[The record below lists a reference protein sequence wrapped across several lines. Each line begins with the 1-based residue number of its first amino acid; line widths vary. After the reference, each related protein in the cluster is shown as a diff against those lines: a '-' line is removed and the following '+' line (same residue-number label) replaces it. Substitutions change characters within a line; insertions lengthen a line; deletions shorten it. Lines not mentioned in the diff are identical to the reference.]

1 MLLRRTAFAALAT
14 AATAGAAFGLAA
26 PANAAS
32 TPGSGSVVATLA
44 ATALPGALTIA
55 GAGVSVT
62 PSQTPGL
69 FSTAGL
75 GATAMTVSDL
85 TGTAN
90 GWAVTA
96 TYTDPAA
103 AVLAAGTKAL
113 GGANVKVSAANVV
126 PDALGGVLSSNVA
139 TVTDQPLW
147 TPVTVA
153 STTTNSG
160 SGVTAMTGSYKIR
173 IPQTAVTSEV
183 YGGTVTYTVASVR

>member
-1 MLLRRTAFAALAT
+1 MCPVVSYRNDSQLVLDPASDIRVHRRWRQRH
-14 AATAGAAFGLAA
+14 
-26 PANAAS
+26 
-32 TPGSGSVVATLA
+32 
-44 ATALPGALTIA
+44 ALTDPGPVQHRWA
-55 GAGVSVT
+55 GRHRHDRQR
-62 PSQTPGL
+62 P
-69 FSTAGL
+69 
-75 GATAMTVSDL
+75 

-90 GWAVTA
+90 GRAVTA

-113 GGANVKVSAANVV
+113 GGANVEVSAANVV

-139 TVTDQPLW
+139 TVTDQPLT

-173 IPQTAVTSEV
+173 IPQTAVTSAV